1 MKLTT
6 EFIERIEEE
15 YLKILIKQ
23 LQEGDI
29 DTAQAKQ
36 LSIEFLNLTPFQT
49 SEDME
54 TKIRSFTEAHPE
66 FGGIYVNLL
75 KYEDEARTSALLN
88 QMRTHMK
95 NNDVDQALHL
105 ANRQAKQTE
114 NKT

>member
-23 LQEGDI
+23 LQDGEI
-29 DTAQAKQ
+29 DTNQAKQ
-36 LSIEFLNLTPFQT
+36 LSVEFLNLTPFQT

-54 TKIRSFTEAHPE
+54 SKIRTFTESHPE

-75 KYEDEARTSALLN
+75 KYEDEARTASLLN
-88 QMRTHMK
+88 QMRVHMK
-95 NNDVDQALHL
+95 NNDVDKALNL
-105 ANRQAKQTE
+105 ANQQTKPTQ